1 MATEKDIALA
11 AYLLKL
17 TQEGKLK
24 WEPTARKDEFTASIK
39 GKYNVV
45 LSKGGFGRFIR
56 TEGDPEY
63 GLKLIDE
70 KEQELLRMT
79 EHEFPPLVDLFELV
93 RRASFNVDAIIDE
106 ILSDDPSDSA

>member
-1 MATEKDIALA
+1 MATEKDIALT

-24 WEPTARKDEFTASIK
+24 WEPTARADEFTASIK
-39 GKYNVV
+39 GKYTVV
-45 LSKGGFGRFIR
+45 LSKGGFGRFR

-63 GLKLIDE
+63 SLKLIDE
-70 KEQELLRMT
+70 KEQELLRLT
-79 EHEFPPLVDLFELV
+79 ENEFPPLVQLFELV

-106 ILSDDPSDSA
+106 ILSDDIPL